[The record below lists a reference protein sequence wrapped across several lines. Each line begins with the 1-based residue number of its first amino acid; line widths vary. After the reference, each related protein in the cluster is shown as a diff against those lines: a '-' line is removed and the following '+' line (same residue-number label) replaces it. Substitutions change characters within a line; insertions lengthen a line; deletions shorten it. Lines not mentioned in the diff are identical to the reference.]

1 MEREAEERRLA
12 DEEAKKKAEQEE
24 YDRKVAE

>member
-12 DEEAKKKAEQEE
+12 DEVAKKKAEQEE